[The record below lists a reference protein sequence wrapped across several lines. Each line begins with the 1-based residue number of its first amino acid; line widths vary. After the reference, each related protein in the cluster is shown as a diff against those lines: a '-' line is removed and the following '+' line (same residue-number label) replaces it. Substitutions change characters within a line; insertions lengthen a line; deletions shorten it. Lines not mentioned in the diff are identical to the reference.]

1 VDDPVTCAKYAKEND
16 LLELPGWKRFK
27 RLAAH
32 EKKLIHML
40 CQAYASKKKNAT
52 KNMFGVKIPRNYQ
65 EALAFDKANGNTF
78 WEDATKK
85 EMDQIKAYNTIKDIG
100 KCNTPFTQ

>member
-1 VDDPVTCAKYAKEND
+1 VLRSTKEETWEPLDIIAVDDPVTCAKYAKEND
-16 LLELPGWKRFK
+16 LLELHGWKRFK

-52 KNMFGVKIPRNYQ
+52 KNMFESEIPCHRLSWG
-65 EALAFDKANGNTF
+65 A
-78 WEDATKK
+78 
-85 EMDQIKAYNTIKDIG
+85 
-100 KCNTPFTQ
+100 